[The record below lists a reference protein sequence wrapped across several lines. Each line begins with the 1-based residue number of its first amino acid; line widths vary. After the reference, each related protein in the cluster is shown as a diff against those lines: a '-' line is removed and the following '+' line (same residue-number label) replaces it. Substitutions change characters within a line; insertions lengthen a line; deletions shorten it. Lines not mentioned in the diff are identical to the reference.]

1 MSWRPQPDP
10 WLPEKYFVETI
21 FRNLGWLLA
30 SRGINALLS
39 LAYLALTT
47 RTLGLENFGYFT
59 LIVVLAQALAGF
71 VSFNG
76 WQAVV
81 RWGVESAEARTATG
95 FALALDISSIFVGMF
110 LALGLTALA
119 GLWLPLP
126 DTLFW
131 PTFGLCAATIVAIR
145 STPTGVLR
153 LYERYDLA
161 AKADA
166 VLPVTRAIGAG
177 LAALFAPN
185 VTGFLVAWAIAEFAC
200 AAAFWKYSARYV
212 SIGLPDISLKR
223 LPEQH
228 PDVWQFI
235 LGTSLSR
242 TLAVISK
249 QCMILLVGALGG
261 AALAGGY
268 RVASQLGQALVQLGE
283 ALSRAIYPEFVKTK
297 DAAIVLSNK
306 ITLLCLMTGAV
317 AIPVAYWRG
326 EWAIRLLAGPEF
338 VFVHSAMVILA
349 CAGALELLAA
359 NWESL
364 LVAKH
369 KAITPFLLRIAPL
382 ILVISAM
389 QFLITNWQLEG
400 AAAGILMMSALS
412 AFGLGLAVSRQH
424 RNQLPPTA
432 DMFEAR

>member
-1 MSWRPQPDP
+1 M
-10 WLPEKYFVETI
+10 ETI

-39 LAYLALTT
+39 LIYLALTT
-47 RTLGLENFGYFT
+47 RTLGLEDFGYFT

-81 RWGVESAEARTATG
+81 RWGVESGAARTATG
-95 FALALDISSIFVGMF
+95 FALALDLASIVAGVF
-110 LALGLTALA
+110 LSLGLTALA
-119 GLWLPLP
+119 CIWLPLP
-126 DTLFW
+126 DILFW
-131 PTFGLCAATIVAIR
+131 PAFGLCVVTIASIR

-185 VTGFLVAWAIAEFAC
+185 VAGFLIAWGIAELAC

-212 SIGLPDISLKR
+212 SIDMSDISLKR

-249 QCMILLVGALGG
+249 QCMVLLVGALGG

-283 ALSRAIYPEFVKTK
+283 ALSRAIYPEFVRTK

-306 ITLLCLMTGAV
+306 ITVLCLMTGAV
-317 AIPVAYWRG
+317 AIPAAHWG
-326 EWAIRLLAGPEF
+326 GAWAIVALAGPEF
-338 VFVHSAMVILA
+338 VFVHSAMVILSI
-349 CAGALELLAA
+349 AGALELLTS

-364 LVAKH
+364 LVARK
-369 KAITPFLLRIAPL
+369 KAFTPFVLRVLPLVVVLAFMPLLISSYQLTGAAIAAL
-382 ILVISAM
+382 LISA
-389 QFLITNWQLEG
+389 F
-400 AAAGILMMSALS
+400 SAV
-412 AFGLGLAVSRQH
+412 GMGLAVK
-424 RNQLPPTA
+424 LIK
-432 DMFEAR
+432 FEYNAQERAI

>member
-1 MSWRPQPDP
+1 M
-10 WLPEKYFVETI
+10 ETI

-39 LAYLALTT
+39 LVYLALTT

-81 RWGVESAEARTATG
+81 RWGVESSAARSATG
-95 FALALDISSIFVGMF
+95 FALALDLSSIVVGVILSWG
-110 LALGLTALA
+110 LAALA
-119 GLWLPLP
+119 SFWLPLP
-126 DTLFW
+126 DELFW
-131 PTFGLCAATIVAIR
+131 STFGLCAVTIIAIR

-153 LYERYDLA
+153 LFERYDLA

-166 VLPVTRAIGAG
+166 VLPVTRAIGAT

-185 VTGFLVAWAIAEFAC
+185 VTGFVVAWGIAELAC
-200 AAAFWKYSARYV
+200 AATFWIYSARYV
-212 SIGLPDISLKR
+212 TIGWPDISLKR
-223 LPEQH
+223 LPREH

-283 ALSRAIYPEFVKTK
+283 ALSRAVYPEFVKTK

-317 AIPVAYWRG
+317 AIPAAYWGG
-326 EWAIRLLAGPEF
+326 EWAIRSLAGPEY
-338 VFVHSAMVILA
+338 VFVHLAMVILA

-369 KAITPFLLRIAPL
+369 KAITPFLLRIVPL
-382 ILVISAM
+382 ILVISALH
-389 QFLITNWQLEG
+389 FLITNWQLEG

-412 AFGLGLAVSRQH
+412 AFGLGFAVSQQQKNDQRH
-424 RNQLPPTA
+424 MTA
-432 DMFEAR
+432 MLETN

>member
-1 MSWRPQPDP
+1 M
-10 WLPEKYFVETI
+10 ETI

-39 LAYLALTT
+39 LIYLALTT
-47 RTLGLENFGYFT
+47 RTLGLEDFGYFT

-81 RWGVESAEARTATG
+81 RWGVESGAARTATG
-95 FALALDISSIFVGMF
+95 FALALDLASIVAGVF

-119 GLWLPLP
+119 CIWLPLP
-126 DTLFW
+126 DILFW
-131 PTFGLCAATIVAIR
+131 PAFGLCVVTIASIR

-166 VLPVTRAIGAG
+166 VLPVTRAIGAA

-185 VTGFLVAWAIAEFAC
+185 VAGFLIAWGIAELAC

-212 SIGLPDISLKR
+212 SIDMSDISLKR

-249 QCMILLVGALGG
+249 QCMVLLVGALGG

-283 ALSRAIYPEFVKTK
+283 ALSRAIYPEFVRTK

-306 ITLLCLMTGAV
+306 ITVLCLMTGAV
-317 AIPVAYWRG
+317 AIPAAHWG
-326 EWAIRLLAGPEF
+326 GAWAIVALAGPEF
-338 VFVHSAMVILA
+338 VFVHSAMVILSI
-349 CAGALELLAA
+349 AGALELLTS

-364 LVAKH
+364 LVARK
-369 KAITPFLLRIAPL
+369 KAFTPFVLRFLPLVAVLAFMPLL
-382 ILVISAM
+382 ISSY
-389 QFLITNWQLEG
+389 QLTG
-400 AAAGILMMSALS
+400 AAVAALLISTFSAVGM
-412 AFGLGLAVSRQH
+412 GLTVKLIKVEFNAQER
-424 RNQLPPTA
+424 A
-432 DMFEAR
+432 I

>member
-1 MSWRPQPDP
+1 M
-10 WLPEKYFVETI
+10 ETI

-39 LAYLALTT
+39 LIYLALTT
-47 RTLGLENFGYFT
+47 RTLGLEDFGYFT

-81 RWGVESAEARTATG
+81 RWGVEAGAARAATG
-95 FALALDISSIFVGMF
+95 FALALDLASIVVGAF
-110 LALGLTALA
+110 LSLGLTALA
-119 GLWLPLP
+119 CIWLPLP
-126 DTLFW
+126 DILFW
-131 PTFGLCAATIVAIR
+131 PAFGLCVVTIASNR

-185 VTGFLVAWAIAEFAC
+185 VAGFLIAWGIAELAC

-212 SIGLPDISLKR
+212 SIDMADISLKR

-249 QCMILLVGALGG
+249 QCMVLLVGALGG

-283 ALSRAIYPEFVKTK
+283 ALSRAIYPEFVRTK

-306 ITLLCLMTGAV
+306 ITVLCLMTGAV
-317 AIPVAYWRG
+317 AIPAAHWG
-326 EWAIRLLAGPEF
+326 GAWAIVALAGPEF
-338 VFVHSAMVILA
+338 VFVHSAMVILSI
-349 CAGALELLAA
+349 AGALELLTS

-364 LVAKH
+364 LVARK
-369 KAITPFLLRIAPL
+369 KAFTPFVLRVLPLAAGLAFMPLLISNYQLAGAAVAAL
-382 ILVISAM
+382 LISAFSVVGM
-389 QFLITNWQLEG
+389 
-400 AAAGILMMSALS
+400 
-412 AFGLGLAVSRQH
+412 GLAVKLIKVEYNAQER
-424 RNQLPPTA
+424 A
-432 DMFEAR
+432 I